1 MNEQAKKGP
10 SIRTVP
16 EGDNRARLVCPDCG
30 FIQYDNPKIVVG
42 AVCSF
47 DDRILLCRRAID
59 PRKGFWVF
67 PAGYLEL
74 HEAITDGARRE
85 VREEA
90 GVEVDIDAL
99 LAVYTIARI
108 SQVQIIYRAR
118 MRSPDLDPGP
128 ETTEAALFRWE
139 DIPWHDLA
147 FPTVRWALAHFDDV
161 RHEAAFPTRSNPPGE
176 SADYPD
182 RR

>member
-1 MNEQAKKGP
+1 M
-10 SIRTVP
+10 P
-16 EGDNRARLVCPDCG
+16 EGDNRERLVCPDCG

-47 DDRILLCRRAID
+47 EDRILLCRRAIN

-74 HEAITDGARRE
+74 NETITDGARRE
-85 VREEA
+85 VHEEA
-90 GVEVDIDAL
+90 GADVEIDAL

-108 SQVQIIYRAR
+108 SQVQLIYRAR

-128 ETTEAALFRWE
+128 ETAEAALFRWE
-139 DIPWHDLA
+139 EIPWDDLA
-147 FPTVRWALAHFDDV
+147 FPTVRWALGHFDEV
-161 RHEAAFPTRSNPPGE
+161 RGTATFPTRGNPLGE
-176 SADYPD
+176 SADYLGK
-182 RR
+182 R